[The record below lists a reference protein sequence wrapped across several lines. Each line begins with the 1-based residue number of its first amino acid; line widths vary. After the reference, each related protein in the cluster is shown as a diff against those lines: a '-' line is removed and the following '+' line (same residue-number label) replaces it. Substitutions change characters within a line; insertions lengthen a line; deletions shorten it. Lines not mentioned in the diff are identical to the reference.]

1 MTPNNRRRLEALE
14 GRARKRGGERTF
26 TAGLTREQCAELY
39 GRMLREPPEPDLE
52 CELALNRLSNA
63 REASQAYARMLRG
76 DRLEADIAY
85 ATKR

>member
-14 GRARKRGGERTF
+14 GRARKRGGELTI

-39 GRMLREPPEPDLE
+39 SRMLKEPSPLDPE
-52 CELALNRLSNA
+52 CEAQLARIRDA
-63 REASQAYARMLRG
+63 RQASEAYSRMLRG
-76 DRLEADIAY
+76 DSLEDAIAY